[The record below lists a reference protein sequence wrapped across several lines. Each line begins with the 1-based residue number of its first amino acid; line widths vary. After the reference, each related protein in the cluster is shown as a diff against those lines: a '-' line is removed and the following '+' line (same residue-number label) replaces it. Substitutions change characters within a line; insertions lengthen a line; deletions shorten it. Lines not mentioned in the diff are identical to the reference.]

1 MEDELGLDFGFPATS
16 TRTSSDDFTTTTL
29 TGFADKSLDYT
40 DSALGD
46 NARPAHAAGSTP
58 RFEGSDGEAASR
70 ATPLRQAICTDHA
83 GHDVDTADPRTC
95 AAAPADAQWLGARTT
110 GLRGA
115 ALFVGGGCGESSG
128 EIAQESPDLAGNWQ
142 RRLGQRRR

>member
-1 MEDELGLDFGFPATS
+1 MADELDFGFPATS

-58 RFEGSDGEAASR
+58 RFEGSDGGAAPR
-70 ATPLRQAICTDHA
+70 ATPLRQAICADQA
-83 GHDVDTADPRTC
+83 GHDVGTVDTRTQPMRTSEAADASLGADRWHQALHVPAS
-95 AAAPADAQWLGARTT
+95 AAAK
-110 GLRGA
+110 
-115 ALFVGGGCGESSG
+115 
-128 EIAQESPDLAGNWQ
+128 
-142 RRLGQRRR
+142 